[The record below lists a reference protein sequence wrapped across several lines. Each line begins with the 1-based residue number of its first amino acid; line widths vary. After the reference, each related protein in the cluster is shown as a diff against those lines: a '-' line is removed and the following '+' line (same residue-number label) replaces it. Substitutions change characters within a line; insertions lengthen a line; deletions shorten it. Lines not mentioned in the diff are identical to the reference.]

1 LTAHAERT
9 RPLRADAERNR
20 RRILTAAREVFARR
34 GLDVGLDEIARYAGV
49 GTGTVYRRF
58 PEKSL
63 LVEAL
68 FEDRL
73 DQVLTAVEGAVAHPD
88 PWEGLV
94 CILESVT
101 RMQIED
107 RGLKDVIFSEV
118 GDTDTFR
125 ARRERILPLVEQTI
139 DRAKAAGVL
148 REDVGFS
155 DIGAL
160 QIMLTTVADFT
171 AATRPEVWQRYLRIL
186 LDGLRTDR
194 TGPTPLPQ
202 RALTQAEFEVACGR
216 PPGVDP
222 LPV

>member
-1 LTAHAERT
+1 MTAHAERT

-34 GLDVGLDEIARYAGV
+34 GLDAGLDEIARHAGV

-63 LVEAL
+63 LIEAL

-73 DQVLTAVEGAVAHPD
+73 DQMFTFIENAAAAPD

-94 CILESVT
+94 GIVERIT
-101 RMQIED
+101 QMQIED

-118 GDTDTFR
+118 GDKEGFR
-125 ARRERILPLVEQTI
+125 ERRERFLPLVEHAME
-139 DRAKAAGVL
+139 RAKSAGVL
-148 REDVGFS
+148 RPDVGLT
-155 DIGAL
+155 DLGAL
-160 QIMLTTVADFT
+160 QVMLTTVADFT
-171 AATRPEVWQRYLRIL
+171 TPTRPEVWRRYLRIL

-194 TGPTPLPQ
+194 SGPTPLPQ
-202 RALTQAEFEVACGR
+202 RALTMAEFEAACGR
-216 PPGVDP
+216 PAGKHR
-222 LPV
+222 